1 VRPGR
6 PAGARTP
13 AQPRGGSGDGHGN
26 DPHDLRG
33 DKPRGKPR
41 GKQRAAPDPELN
53 ATPDTHPRAELIAD
67 FAPRVVAWQR
77 HAGRHALP
85 WQQTRD
91 PYRVWLSEIMLQ
103 QTQVT
108 TVLAYY
114 ERFLQRFP
122 TVRALSEA
130 PLDEVLAA
138 WSGLGYYSRARHL
151 HRCAAEVVQR
161 FGGEFPR
168 SAQLL
173 QTLPGIGRS
182 TAAAIAAFC
191 FQERAAILDGNVKR
205 VLARV
210 LAFEGDLAQA
220 AQERLLWQHA
230 TALLPEGPE
239 DMPAYTQGLMD
250 LGASLCAVR
259 NPGCGD
265 CPVRELCGARA
276 RGIQRELPVKTRK
289 LRRTVRQSWWLWL
302 QSPQGLWLVQRP
314 PQGVWAGLWTLPLF
328 DAQAPAVAWAQG
340 VDAAW
345 HALPPIEHALT
356 HFDWVLHTAA
366 ARVER
371 ALSEAEAAR
380 LGAGR
385 WVALQAL
392 EDVALPAPL
401 RRLAERLKAR

>member
-1 VRPGR
+1 MRGGPRVRGGPGERPG
-6 PAGARTP
+6 TP
-13 AQPRGGSGDGHGN
+13 VD
-26 DPHDLRG
+26 
-33 DKPRGKPR
+33 
-41 GKQRAAPDPELN
+41 
-53 ATPDTHPRAELIAD
+53 ATPEASLIAT

-103 QTQVT
+103 QTQVA

-122 TVRALSEA
+122 TVHALSQA

-151 HRCAAEVVQR
+151 HRCATQVVER

-210 LAFEGDLAQA
+210 LAFEGDLAEA
-220 AQERLLWQHA
+220 AQERRLWQHA
-230 TALLPEGPE
+230 TDLLPERPE

-259 NPGCGD
+259 QPVCGD
-265 CPVRELCGARA
+265 CPVGAMCEARA
-276 RGIQRELPVKTRK
+276 RGLQRELPVKTRK

-302 QSPQGLWLVQRP
+302 QGPQGLWLVQRP

-328 DAQAPAVAWAQG
+328 DAQEPAVAWAQG
-340 VDAAW
+340 VDADW
-345 HALPPIEHALT
+345 RALPPIEHALT

-366 ARVER
+366 ARVGR
-371 ALSEAEAAR
+371 DLSDDETAR

-385 WVALQAL
+385 WVAPQAL
-392 EDVALPAPL
+392 DDVALPAPL
-401 RRLAERLKAR
+401 RRLAERLKTP